1 MDSDSIGGEEAIPRR
16 CRGHRRWDDGRDQT
30 RNNFNLIDT
39 QNMSN
44 QSPPSSTSLSFARG
58 VIARLALWPALQ
70 IAVQNGWGGPDSTQK
85 RTWIASV
92 IVDAFEEQSTPP
104 DAEYIEEMLLQ
115 IMDDEF
121 ETVIEDQ
128 SAELVAKDIA
138 NLWKDIHLGDLAG
151 LQHLEQQANAIST
164 RPVLVQAGPPGGLDT
179 DSDEEEGDWESESDN
194 EDGHGLDRTPD
205 VQPSEVDE
213 DGFTTVK
220 GRHSKHR

>member
-1 MDSDSIGGEEAIPRR
+1 
-16 CRGHRRWDDGRDQT
+16 
-30 RNNFNLIDT
+30 
-39 QNMSN
+39 MSN
-44 QSPPSSTSLSFARG
+44 PSPPSSTSLSFARG

-70 IAVQNGWGGPDSTQK
+70 IAVQNGWGGPDSTEK

-92 IVDAFEEQSTPP
+92 IVDTFEERSTPP

-128 SAELVAKDIA
+128 STESVAKDIT

-151 LQHLEQQANAIST
+151 LQRLEQQVSAISN
-164 RPVLVQAGPPGGLDT
+164 RPMLVQAGLPGPLDK
-179 DSDEEEGDWESESDN
+179 DSDEEEGDWESDTDD
-194 EDGHGLDRTPD
+194 EDGHGLDRAPD
-205 VQPSEVDE
+205 VQPPTVDE

-220 GRHSKHR
+220 GRYSKHR